1 MCILLM
7 IIIIIIIASP
17 RHRSPHRFQLQAQ
30 AQSVDKRSAEQPEI
44 PGVMEWPGTT
54 PSSPPRE
61 GWLELLGD
69 DRDLAGKR
77 TQRREPVLDS
87 LLKIPVVCSSDQ
99 LEDTK
104 PRQGFGGKQACI
116 IQRNL
121 RKQCLDQGIW
131 EIDLTETDVDW
142 RSLLRAQPPGMRS
155 RLLGLG
161 IIKFTFRLLQLVRDS
176 NYAKLDSGE
185 RHVFEITRV
194 DGSTAHLHFHKNGKM
209 DDPIVHQPRHLVAEE
224 FPVASSTDIV
234 RADAQNEVLFSQKD
248 LFDTNLHYLIGR
260 SEAVLALNEILGSMG
275 DRLAVDISDG
285 MAFDWRR
292 WLLNLSQ
299 GHDLVGTGVVRV
311 FACRWH
317 KIDPPLIAVCRIDG
331 TYATLNPHRQTYS
344 TREGRDSRFVQEADQ
359 EWQRVPMF
367 QAAAG
372 IDQTWM
378 QARNERFKNM

>member
-1 MCILLM
+1 MLIF
-7 IIIIIIIASP
+7 IIIFLQCSLLAATGSG
-17 RHRSPHRFQLQAQ
+17 HKSQLQVRATS
-30 AQSVDKRSAEQPEI
+30 ADKRSAEQPEI
-44 PGVMEWPGTT
+44 PSVMERIYLLTDDHN
-54 PSSPPRE
+54 
-61 GWLELLGD
+61 LGD
-69 DRDLAGKR
+69 KR
-77 TQRREPVLDS
+77 TQRQQQVGGQAPQQATTPDSHANDDALGPTAGPSAGTILALRMPPDVKPAALDS
-87 LLKIPVVCSSDQ
+87 LPTIPVVCSSDQ

-104 PRQGFGGKQACI
+104 LRHGLGGKQACI

-142 RSLLRAQPPGMRS
+142 RALLRAQPPGMRS

-161 IIKFTFRLLQLVRDS
+161 IIKFTFRLLPLVHDS

-248 LFDTNLHYLIGR
+248 MFDTNLHYLIGR

-299 GHDLVGTGVVRV
+299 GHDLVGLGWCESSHV
-311 FACRWH
+311 A
-317 KIDPPLIAVCRIDG
+317 
-331 TYATLNPHRQTYS
+331 
-344 TREGRDSRFVQEADQ
+344 GRRPTHPSSQS
-359 EWQRVPMF
+359 
-367 QAAAG
+367 AA
-372 IDQTWM
+372 
-378 QARNERFKNM
+378 